1 MLGVYKDGD
10 KCVLTEE
17 ANKFNERV
25 GGRLNELLCQY
36 VLNLNRVCL
45 FFFEMGNDIVPQYE
59 MLSVTQVS
67 LDFLESRPNTVTILV
82 I

>member
-1 MLGVYKDGD
+1 MGSSFSFHGTDESVLMALCGCSFPQNGLVLGVYKDGD

-36 VLNLNRVCL
+36 VSNLNRVRL
-45 FFFEMGNDIVPQYE
+45 FFV
-59 MLSVTQVS
+59 
-67 LDFLESRPNTVTILV
+67 
-82 I
+82 